1 MTNAQESSDDEMSQC
16 DDEASEPENKEK
28 SSKKSSGVKRAAKAE
43 DKKDK
48 LEQKLTSGSKKLDEM
63 KARINKKAEK
73 KPAVPKSDKEQSVT
87 AKPKLLIKS
96 KKLPDKKEEVA
107 EKSVPTGIA
116 GGVKIGGGLKSK
128 LISLKKPTATI
139 PSTKKEETVAEVKE
153 SDNVE
158 DN

>member
-1 MTNAQESSDDEMSQC
+1 
-16 DDEASEPENKEK
+16 
-28 SSKKSSGVKRAAKAE
+28 
-43 DKKDK
+43 
-48 LEQKLTSGSKKLDEM
+48 M

-96 KKLPDKKEEVA
+96 KKLPDKKEEAA

-153 SDNVE
+153 
-158 DN
+158 

>member
-73 KPAVPKSDKEQSVT
+73 KPAVPKSDKEQSAT
-87 AKPKLLIKS
+87 AKPKLLIKA
-96 KKLPDKKEEVA
+96 KKLPDKKEEAA

-139 PSTKKEETVAEVKE
+139 PSTKKDETVAEVKE
-153 SDNVE
+153 SDNFE